1 MEEGILSGKYAW
13 RINNLSNT
21 NTRASGLYSQVFT
34 VGGCSWKILLKRRC
48 NDGYIYMP
56 IFLEVADAASL
67 PDKWCRDTLFTFTLL
82 HPCNGL
88 CSSKKLSTRR
98 TFRAGEIS
106 WGFGDLVP
114 LIELRDHGK
123 SYMMSDT
130 ITVEVKITL
139 FEVVPPVELATQT
152 SVLESYFSTFS
163 ENFTAATGTLPLL
176 HESASD
182 EKVSGLA
189 FEARN
194 SDCIEKAEDSLKE
207 CLCDQFN
214 LSMRDELSSAISIL
228 SRAPAGLSPD
238 FFCDFLTFEKYKSD
252 LKFQTLIK
260 DQMYCS
266 MKRNHEAH
274 LSYKQWL
281 HDIAKEKEDLT
292 RKLKELK
299 SREAQLISNWESLM
313 NRSKDMKLRCM
324 AQEKKLAEAQ
334 KKKKIAEERMSR
346 GTFAWSNLKEEFL

>member
-21 NTRASGLYSQVFT
+21 RASGLYSQVFT
-34 VGGCSWKILLKRRC
+34 VGGCNWKILLKRKC
-48 NDGYIYMP
+48 NDDYIYMP
-56 IFLEVADAASL
+56 IFLEVGDAASL
-67 PDKWCRDTLFTFTLL
+67 PDEWCRDTLFTFTLL

-114 LIELRDHGK
+114 LIEL
-123 SYMMSDT
+123 
-130 ITVEVKITL
+130 
-139 FEVVPPVELATQT
+139 
-152 SVLESYFSTFS
+152 
-163 ENFTAATGTLPLL
+163 
-176 HESASD
+176 
-182 EKVSGLA
+182 
-189 FEARN
+189 
-194 SDCIEKAEDSLKE
+194 
-207 CLCDQFN
+207 
-214 LSMRDELSSAISIL
+214 SSAISIL
-228 SRAPAGLSPD
+228 SRAPAGLSPGQQTAIEASDANFED

-266 MKRNHEAH
+266 RKRNHETH

-334 KKKKIAEERMSR
+334 KKKKIAKERMSR
-346 GTFAWSNLKEEFL
+346 GTSAWSNLKEEFL